1 MRTIL
6 NISQQLEKT
15 DELILKFIPAIASGI
30 YVNQVERYLLLL
42 PAKYGGLG
50 IPIFSEL
57 AGISQIMSEDLR
69 NKMIE

>member
-30 YVNQVERYLLLL
+30 YVIPVERYLLLL
-42 PAKYGGLG
+42 PTKCGGLG